1 MSEPTVRRQPG
12 AVWRVLRYE
21 LVMWHSLDR
30 WVFRRPGP
38 AGERFPYAS
47 VVTPVIIAFIV
58 VSAIELPIAH
68 LLVPWPVVRQVL
80 LVVGI
85 YGLLWMIGMLAS
97 YRVNPHSVDDDGLHI
112 RTGGTVHVLV
122 PWNAIGSVRMRRR
135 SYEGSRS
142 IRLLTDGPERTLA
155 FAMGSQTTLDVVL
168 SRPLPLLAFRGDPDP
183 VGEVRLHADDER
195 ALAAR
200 LRAEL
205 EARRP
210 TDAGG
215 PRR

>member
-1 MSEPTVRRQPG
+1 MSGGTEPVRRG
-12 AVWRVLRYE
+12 VVVRALRYE
-21 LVMWHSLDR
+21 LAMWQSLYR

-38 AGERFPYAS
+38 AGERFPYAA
-47 VVTPVIIAFIV
+47 VVTPVITAFIV

-122 PWNAIGSVRMRRR
+122 PWDAIGSVRMRRR

-142 IRLLTDGPERTLA
+142 IRLLTDGAERTLA
-155 FAMGSQTTLDVVL
+155 FVMGSQTTLDVVL

-195 ALAAR
+195 SLAAR
-200 LRAEL
+200 VRAGL
-205 EARRP
+205 EAGRA
-210 TDAGG
+210 TGAGG
-215 PRR
+215 PAR